1 MDIFEEIILE
11 ADSLLKEVK
20 NKNEFAEIKA
30 KILGKNSKLNEAME
44 KLKTLPRESKAEF
57 GKGLNI
63 AKQKLVAKFDEVLK
77 ELDKKEIEEKIAS
90 QKIDITLPGRECDK
104 GSIHPFEIIVNEVE
118 EFFLGMGYKIA
129 EGDEVEKDLY
139 NFELL
144 NIPHDH
150 PSRDMQDSF
159 FIDEETLLRS
169 HTSSVQSHVMQEA
182 HGQGPIKVI
191 CPGKVYRRDDDATHS
206 HQFGQIEGLVIAE
219 KVSLGD
225 LMETLTLLMRKL
237 FGEKREVRFR
247 PSYFPFTEPSV
258 EVDVSC
264 FNCGGKGCSL
274 CKNSGWIEVLGA
286 GMVHPNVLRM
296 NGFDDKKYQ
305 GFAFGVGIERLAM
318 LKYGIDDIRK
328 FYQNDVT
335 FLDQFRKE

>member
-30 KILGKNSKLNEAME
+30 KILGKNSKLSEAME

-77 ELDKKEIEEKIAS
+77 ELEKKEIEEKIAS

>member
-30 KILGKNSKLNEAME
+30 KILGKNSKISEAME

>member
-30 KILGKNSKLNEAME
+30 KILGKNSKLSEAME

-182 HGQGPIKVI
+182 HGQGPVKVI

>member
-30 KILGKNSKLNEAME
+30 KILGKNSKLSEAME

-191 CPGKVYRRDDDATHS
+191 CPGKVYIRDDDPTHS

>member
-30 KILGKNSKLNEAME
+30 KILGKNSKLSEAME

-225 LMETLTLLMRKL
+225 FMETLTLLMRKL

>member
-30 KILGKNSKLNEAME
+30 KILGKNSKLSEAME
-44 KLKTLPRESKAEF
+44 KLKALPRESKAEF

-77 ELDKKEIEEKIAS
+77 ELEKKEIEEKIAF

>member
-219 KVSLGD
+219 KVSLAD

>member
-30 KILGKNSKLNEAME
+30 KILGKNSKLSEAME
-44 KLKTLPRESKAEF
+44 KLKTLPRESKAQF

>member
-30 KILGKNSKLNEAME
+30 KILGKNSKLSEAME

-77 ELDKKEIEEKIAS
+77 ELDEKEIEEKIAS

-182 HGQGPIKVI
+182 HGQGPVKVI

>member
-30 KILGKNSKLNEAME
+30 KILGKNSKLSEAME

-274 CKNSGWIEVLGA
+274 CKNSGWIAVLGA

>member
-30 KILGKNSKLNEAME
+30 KFLGKNSKLSETME

>member
-182 HGQGPIKVI
+182 HGQGPVKVI
-191 CPGKVYRRDDDATHS
+191 CPGKLYRRDDDATHS

>member
-30 KILGKNSKLNEAME
+30 KILGKNSKLSEAME

-182 HGQGPIKVI
+182 HGQGPVKVI

-328 FYQNDVT
+328 FYQNDIT

>member
-30 KILGKNSKLNEAME
+30 KILGKNSKLSEAME

-182 HGQGPIKVI
+182 HGQGPVKVI

-264 FNCGGKGCSL
+264 VNCGGKGCSL

>member
-30 KILGKNSKLNEAME
+30 KILGKNSKLSEAME

-77 ELDKKEIEEKIAS
+77 ELEKKEIEEKIAS

-191 CPGKVYRRDDDATHS
+191 CPGKVYRRDDDDTHS

>member
-30 KILGKNSKLNEAME
+30 KILGKNSKLSEAME

-150 PSRDMQDSF
+150 PSGDMQDSF

>member
-30 KILGKNSKLNEAME
+30 KILGKNSKLSEAME

-104 GSIHPFEIIVNEVE
+104 GAIHPFEIIVNEVE

-182 HGQGPIKVI
+182 HGQGPVKVI

>member
-30 KILGKNSKLNEAME
+30 KILGKNSKLSEAME

-159 FIDEETLLRS
+159 FIDEETMLRS

>member
-30 KILGKNSKLNEAME
+30 KILGKNSKLSEAME

-77 ELDKKEIEEKIAS
+77 ELEKKEIEEKIAS

-182 HGQGPIKVI
+182 HGQGPVKVI

-286 GMVHPNVLRM
+286 GMVDPYVLRM

>member
-11 ADSLLKEVK
+11 AGSLLKEVK

-30 KILGKNSKLNEAME
+30 KILGKNSKLSEAME

-182 HGQGPIKVI
+182 HGQGPVKVI

>member
-30 KILGKNSKLNEAME
+30 KILGKNSKLSEAME

-139 NFELL
+139 NFDLL

-182 HGQGPIKVI
+182 HGQGPVKVI

>member
-30 KILGKNSKLNEAME
+30 KILGKNSKLSEAME

-258 EVDVSC
+258 EVDVSR

>member
-30 KILGKNSKLNEAME
+30 KILGKNSKLSEAME

-264 FNCGGKGCSL
+264 FHCDGKGCSL

>member
-30 KILGKNSKLNEAME
+30 KILGKNSKLSEAME

-182 HGQGPIKVI
+182 HGQGPIQVI
-191 CPGKVYRRDDDATHS
+191 CPGKEYRRDDDATHS

>member
-1 MDIFEEIILE
+1 MDIFAEIILE

-30 KILGKNSKLNEAME
+30 KILGKNSKLSEAME

>member
-30 KILGKNSKLNEAME
+30 KILGKNSKLSEAME

-328 FYQNDVT
+328 FYQNDIT

>member
-30 KILGKNSKLNEAME
+30 KILGKNSKLSEAME

-57 GKGLNI
+57 GKSLNI

-77 ELDKKEIEEKIAS
+77 ELEKKEIEEKIAS

-182 HGQGPIKVI
+182 HGQGPVKVI

-328 FYQNDVT
+328 FYQNDIT

>member
-30 KILGKNSKLNEAME
+30 KILGKNSKLSEAME

-258 EVDVSC
+258 EVDVSS

>member
-30 KILGKNSKLNEAME
+30 KILGKNSKLSEAME

-191 CPGKVYRRDDDATHS
+191 YPGKVYRRDDDATHS

>member
-11 ADSLLKEVK
+11 AGSLLKEVK
-20 NKNEFAEIKA
+20 NKSEFAEIKA
-30 KILGKNSKLNEAME
+30 KILGKNSKLSEAME

>member
-30 KILGKNSKLNEAME
+30 KILGKNSKLSEAME

-225 LMETLTLLMRKL
+225 LIDTLTLLMRKL

>member
-11 ADSLLKEVK
+11 ADSLLNEVK

-30 KILGKNSKLNEAME
+30 KILGKNSKLSEAME

>member
-258 EVDVSC
+258 GVDVSC

>member
-30 KILGKNSKLNEAME
+30 KILGKNSKLSEAME
-44 KLKTLPRESKAEF
+44 KLKILPRESKAEF